1 MQKLDHGQK
10 HLINLIRAGQ
20 DAEGWAK
27 VSKVVLPLAKDKI
40 PAEFAD
46 IEGPFEDGS
55 GRAKLTEKGNN
66 LLDLA
71 AYF

>member
-10 HLINLIRAGQ
+10 HLIKLIRAGE
-20 DAEGWAK
+20 DADGWAK
-27 VSKVVLPLAKDKI
+27 VSKMILPLAKDRI
-40 PAEFAD
+40 PAEFVD